1 MYHYIQ
7 RNRFIFISSNT
18 NFNRNTILAHEL
30 GHLLGDTMGI
40 FITGYFLLILSGIVL
55 YYIISTYC
63 VKISAFLIDFI
74 ALGLGFYISIKD
86 KLDNKLAIFLSFTV
100 VIIYAILLVLI
111 NQKLPKISK
120 LLNYIIAFIGSK
132 VAYGWHL
139 IL

>member
-30 GHLLGDTMGI
+30 GHLLGDSMGI
-40 FITGYFLLILSGIVL
+40 FIVGYFLLIFFGIVF
-55 YYIISTYC
+55 YYLITTYC
-63 VKISAFLIDFI
+63 IKISAFLIDFI
-74 ALGLGFYISIKD
+74 ALGLGFFISIKD
-86 KLDNKLAIFLSFTV
+86 KLDNKLAIFLSITV
-100 VIIYAILLVLI
+100 VIIYGILLVLI
-111 NQKLPKISK
+111 NQKLPKVSK